1 VHNVTDK
8 TYIGSAFLNPDL
20 LNGAPAVFEPG
31 MPRTVIVS
39 LSVGRLR

>member
-1 VHNVTDK
+1 MTDTK
-8 TYIGSAFLNPDL
+8 YVGSAFLNPDL

-39 LSVGRLR
+39 FSVGRIRN